1 MWGAFNFFGFKK
13 NEQENDQLVDT
24 ESDQKQS
31 TEELNSS
38 PPTSDLVYSPSPWD
52 EHQAMDGDIPAAG
65 VVAKA
70 GSPLQSGTELATR
83 EAIGE
88 ALKTVY
94 DPEIPVDI
102 YELGLIY
109 EINIEING
117 DTKIVMTLT
126 APGCPVAGILPQQ
139 VADAAASVEGT
150 GDIEVTLV
158 WDPPWDQEKMSDDA
172 KLALG
177 MF

>member
-1 MWGAFNFFGFKK
+1 MWGAFNLFGRKK
-13 NEQENDQLVDT
+13 ENKADEKSAEVSGAFEQQ
-24 ESDQKQS
+24 ESPATK
-31 TEELNSS
+31 
-38 PPTSDLVYSPSPWD
+38 SDPVYAPCPWD
-52 EHQAMDGDIPAAG
+52 EHQTPDGTAPESG
-65 VVAKA
+65 VVARA
-70 GSPLQSGTELATR
+70 GKPLQPGVIVASQG
-83 EAIGE
+83 AIAE

-117 DTKIVMTLT
+117 DIRLVMTLT

-139 VADAAASVEGT
+139 VADAAASVEGA
-150 GDIEVTLV
+150 GEIEVTLV
-158 WDPPWDQEKMSDDA
+158 WDPPWDMEKMSEDA
-172 KLALG
+172 KLALD

>member
-1 MWGAFNFFGFKK
+1 MFGAFNFFGRMKDEPVDNLQSELKK
-13 NEQENDQLVDT
+13 DEIQVGEKLEAAGQAP
-24 ESDQKQS
+24 E
-31 TEELNSS
+31 
-38 PPTSDLVYSPSPWD
+38 PVYAPSPWD
-52 EHQAMDGDIPAAG
+52 EHQETEGDIPAGG
-65 VVAKA
+65 VVARA
-70 GSPLQSGTELATR
+70 GNPLQSGVELAS
-83 EAIGE
+83 EDAISQ

-109 EINIEING
+109 EINTEIIG
-117 DTKIVMTLT
+117 DVKLVMTLT

-139 VADAAASVEGT
+139 VADAAATVDGT
-150 GDIEVTLV
+150 GEIEVTLV
-158 WDPPWDQEKMSDDA
+158 WDPPWDMEKMSDDA